1 MVHAAVLEPGLG
13 TLIQRVPGRLIPL
26 GGSDRCPLA
35 RRCSVCVPRREFGG
49 LPFIGT
55 ARSAERACALR
66 RVTAAHTSMAKRR
79 PTVFIV
85 DDSSSVRSALRRF
98 FTSSSLATDVHASAG
113 SFLDAYDGRPG
124 CLILGASLPDLD
136 GLDVLD
142 QLTAQGSWIPTI
154 LLTARSDMRLA
165 VGAMKRGAR
174 DVLEK
179 SVRTDVLLDR
189 VHTCIDED
197 EKHRSRRRQ
206 WARLDER
213 FKCLTP
219 REDEI
224 TRLVVKGRRTKE
236 IATNLGIS
244 HKTVESHRARINS
257 KLRVASLAELVQLA
271 HNHTT
276 GKKLFDQRE
285 RSLPAE
291 RRATMSD

>member
-1 MVHAAVLEPGLG
+1 MV
-13 TLIQRVPGRLIPL
+13 
-26 GGSDRCPLA
+26 
-35 RRCSVCVPRREFGG
+35 
-49 LPFIGT
+49 
-55 ARSAERACALR
+55 
-66 RVTAAHTSMAKRR
+66 KRR

-85 DDSSSVRSALRRF
+85 DDSSSVRLTLRRF
-98 FTSSSLATDVHASAG
+98 FTSSSLTTDVYDSAR

-124 CLILGASLPDLD
+124 CLILGARLPDLD
-136 GLDVLD
+136 SLDVLD
-142 QLTAQGSWIPTI
+142 QLRAQDYWIPTI

-179 SVRTDVLLDR
+179 SVRTDVLLER
-189 VHTCIDED
+189 VQTCIDED

-271 HNHTT
+271 YTYTT
-276 GKKLFDQRE
+276 GKKVFDHRE
-285 RSLPAE
+285 RPLPVE
-291 RRATMSD
+291 RRPAMSD